1 MPQGSGVDST
11 TETDVVVEENSNTA
25 PAPSVSTQTAST
37 APGVIAP
44 RASDPDVRI
53 RNLMSELDKAKTQ
66 ANTLVLEKS
75 TLQNEIVAAR
85 NEKNSA
91 IEQAAT
97 ATRAAMTRS
106 EESERENATL
116 KARLARAEFLI
127 AHSDLAAY
135 SSLVPETTDQA
146 QLEAVAREI
155 RAARQRDLE
164 ALRAQV
170 APSAAA
176 SATAAD
182 PAAASTPAGTNP
194 SAGESSTAPV
204 QKRVEE
210 MNRQLREVRGDPKR
224 FEELLREFASSL
236 QGPSR

>member
-1 MPQGSGVDST
+1 MSHGSGVDST
-11 TETDVVVEENSNTA
+11 TETGVVVEENSNTA

-37 APGVIAP
+37 APGAIAS

-53 RNLMSELDKAKTQ
+53 RNLQSELDKAKTQ

-75 TLQNEIVAAR
+75 TLQNEIAAAR
-85 NEKNSA
+85 SEKNSA
-91 IEQAAT
+91 IEQAAS

-116 KARLARAEFLI
+116 KARLARAEFLV
-127 AHSDLAAY
+127 ANADLAAY
-135 SSLVPETTDQA
+135 SSLVPETTDKA
-146 QLEAVAREI
+146 QLDAVAREI

-170 APSAAA
+170 APSAIASTTTTAPAA
-176 SATAAD
+176 SA
-182 PAAASTPAGTNP
+182 PAGT
-194 SAGESSTAPV
+194 SAGESPPAPV
-204 QKRVEE
+204 QRRVEE
-210 MNRQLREVRGDPKR
+210 MNRALREVRGDPKR